1 MKMKFK
7 LAVIALVM
15 MCMQSAF
22 SQSKTVSGIVTGES
36 GIPLPGVNILIKGT
50 TTGNITD
57 FDGKYTI
64 NNVNLNSVLVFTYVG
79 FAKQEIVFTGQSKI
93 NVSLIE
99 DTSALDEVVVIG
111 YGTSKRK
118 DLTGA
123 ISSVSA
129 DEIRDQPFTSVDQ
142 ALVGKAAGVT
152 VSQNSGAPG
161 GGVSMKI
168 RGITSINGN
177 EPLYVIDGTPIFADR
192 NNKSLDLG
200 SATGGGAGQNVNSAL
215 SGLNMSD
222 IESIDILKD
231 ASATAIYGANGSNG
245 VVLITTKKGK
255 KGKSVITFDNYTGI
269 QSVTKYIDMMDLQQY
284 AQYTS
289 DLLKSDNR
297 EVPFEFQNPSL
308 LGKGTNWQEE
318 IFREAIVTNNQ
329 VAISGE
335 KDGTRYYTSLGYFK
349 QDGVIVNTSFERI
362 SMRLNIDTKVN
373 DWLKVGNNISLS
385 NIDQR
390 IVKNDDRGGI
400 VSSALRLSPLI
411 PVRYPDGSYGAPGG
425 GVNGAANNYEAVNPV
440 AYSEYV
446 NNRDKKFKINGNLF
460 AEIELLKPLTF
471 RTELGYDLNAGDSR
485 VFIPT
490 YENIGTAANE
500 VNSSLKQQD
509 QSYYWNIKNYLT
521 YNQSFDKHSLNVVL
535 GQERQKSDF
544 EYLRGSRRGL
554 EGNNQFDNLVLGL
567 KSTSEVDNQSYAWAM
582 QSYIARANY
591 NFDNRYY
598 LTASIRADASSN
610 FGPNNKWG
618 YFPAISGAWTISNEN
633 FMKSSTSTVNY
644 LKLRCG
650 YGEVGNQN
658 IPSFLYQ
665 TQFSA
670 VPSSSGLSYIYT
682 VDGNPDIKWETL
694 KSINI
699 GLEIG
704 LLDDAIKLDVDVYQK
719 KSSDLLIQRPAD
731 DRTAGRVLPYENVGE
746 MLNKGI
752 DITLNTRN
760 YQTEDLYWNSTFI
773 FSTFSNKLTKFY
785 DGTKPL
791 TANIPQSD
799 GELLYSYVEQGKSL
813 GQIYGFVTD
822 GIFRTQ
828 QEVNESAIQV
838 PGKTSVGDIKF
849 KDIDGDGEITLKDR
863 TYIGSALPKFTFS
876 INNNLSYKNFD
887 LSVVLNGSYGNKI
900 YNQNRFYTEA
910 LRFIGENQTTDV
922 LNHFVVNY
930 LPDGVTLDDA
940 ANLAQNTDIPR
951 IDLGNGNANTRVS
964 DRFVED
970 GSYIRIQNI
979 TLGYNISSDILNQTN
994 FFNKAR
1000 IYVSGQN
1007 LFTFT
1012 KYSGLD
1018 PEIGSRN
1025 SDIRYAGLDVGRYPL
1040 AKTITLGVN
1049 LTF

>member
-1 MKMKFK
+1 MIK
-7 LAVIALVM
+7 LKLLGIALVM
-15 MCMQSAF
+15 LCMQNAL
-22 SQSKTVSGIVTGES
+22 SQVKTVSGVVSDKNGV
-36 GIPLPGVNILIKGT
+36 PLPGVNVLLKGT
-50 TTGNITD
+50 KKGTSTD

-64 NNVNLNSVLVFTYVG
+64 NDVKANSIFVFSYLGYAT
-79 FAKQEIVFTGQSKI
+79 QEIPYNGK
-93 NVSLIE
+93 NVLNITLKE
-99 DTSALDEVVVIG
+99 DTSKLEEVVVIG

-129 DEIRDQPFTSVDQ
+129 EELKDQPFSSVDQ
-142 ALVGKAAGVT
+142 ALTGKAAGVT

-161 GGVSMKI
+161 GGVSIKI
-168 RGITSINGN
+168 RGITSLYGN
-177 EPLYVIDGTPIFADR
+177 EPLYVIDGTPVFADR
-192 NNKSLDLG
+192 NNTSLDLG
-200 SATGGGAGQNVNSAL
+200 TATGGGSGQNVNSAL
-215 SGLNMSD
+215 AGLNMSD

-255 KGKSVITFDNYTGI
+255 RGKTTINFDHYTGI
-269 QSVTKYIDMMDLQQY
+269 QSVAKYYDMMNLQEY

-297 EVPFEFQNPSL
+297 DVPFIFQNPSL
-308 LGKGTNWQEE
+308 LGKGTDWQKE
-318 IFREAIVTNNQ
+318 IFRSALVTNNQ
-329 VAISGE
+329 LSVSGE
-335 KDGTRYYTSLGYFK
+335 KNGTRYYTSLGYFR
-349 QDGVIVNTSFERI
+349 QEGVIVNTDFERI
-362 SMRLNIDTKVN
+362 SMRLNIETKVN
-373 DWLKVGNNISLS
+373 DWFKIGNNISLS
-385 NIDQR
+385 NVQQH

-411 PVRYPDGSYGAPGG
+411 PVRYPDGSYGAPSG
-425 GVNGAANNYEAVNPV
+425 GVNGASNNYEAVNPV

-446 NNRDKKFKINGNLF
+446 NNLDKKFKINGNLF
-460 AEIELLKPLTF
+460 AEISFLKHLTF

-490 YENIGTAANE
+490 YEDIGTAANE

-509 QSYYWNIKNYLT
+509 QGYYWTVKNFLT
-521 YNQSFDKHSLNVVL
+521 YNNALGKHNINVVL
-535 GQERQKSDF
+535 GQESQKSNF
-544 EYLRGSRRGL
+544 EYLRGSRRDL
-554 EGNNQFDNLVLGL
+554 EGNNEFDNLVLGL
-567 KSTSEVDNQSYAWAM
+567 KSTSEVDNQSFAWAM

-591 NFDNRYY
+591 NYDSKYY

-618 YFPAISGAWTISNEN
+618 YFPSVSGAWTISNEN
-633 FMKSSTSTVNY
+633 FMKSSSGPINF
-644 LKLRCG
+644 LKLRAG

-665 TQFSA
+665 TQFAA
-670 VPSSSGLSYIYT
+670 VPSSSGLSYVYT

-694 KSINI
+694 KSTNI

-704 LLDDAIKLDVDVYQK
+704 LLDNAIRLDLDLYQK

-746 MLNKGI
+746 MLNRGLDLK
-752 DITLNTRN
+752 LNTRN
-760 YQTEDLYWNSTFI
+760 IQTDNFSWNSTFI
-773 FSTFSNKLTKFY
+773 FSTYSNELTKFY

-799 GELLYSYVEQGKSL
+799 GELLYSYVEEGESL
-813 GQIYGFVTD
+813 GQIYGYVTD

-828 QEVNESAIQV
+828 QEVDESAIQV

-849 KDIDGDGEITLKDR
+849 KDLDNDGEITLKDR
-863 TYIGSALPKFTFS
+863 TYIGSALPKFTYS
-876 INNNLSYKNFD
+876 INNNISYKDFD
-887 LSVVLNGSYGNKI
+887 LSVVINGSYGNKI

-910 LRFIGENQTTDV
+910 LRFLGENQSKDA

-940 ANLAQNTDIPR
+940 ANLAQDTDIPR
-951 IDLGNGNANTRVS
+951 IDLANGNSNTRVS

-970 GSYIRIQNI
+970 GSYLRIQNI
-979 TLGYNISSDILNQTN
+979 TMGYNINSNILSKTN
-994 FFNKAR
+994 FFTKAR
-1000 IYVSGQN
+1000 VYLSGQN

-1018 PEIGSRN
+1018 PEVGSRN
-1025 SDIRYAGLDVGRYPL
+1025 SDIRFAGLDVGRYPL

>member
-1 MKMKFK
+1 MIK
-7 LAVIALVM
+7 LKLLGIAFVM
-15 MCMQSAF
+15 LCMQNAF
-22 SQSKTVSGIVTGES
+22 SQVKTVTGLVTDEAGV
-36 GIPLPGVNILIKGT
+36 PMPGVNVLIKNTTNGT
-50 TTGNITD
+50 STD
-57 FDGKYTI
+57 FDGKYAI
-64 NNVNLNSVLVFTYVG
+64 NDVKANSVLVFSYLG
-79 FAKQEIVFTGQSKI
+79 FATQEIPFIGKNVMNITLMEDASK
-93 NVSLIE
+93 
-99 DTSALDEVVVIG
+99 LDEVVLIG

-123 ISSVSA
+123 IASVSA
-129 DEIRDQPFTSVDQ
+129 DELKDQPFSSVDQ
-142 ALVGKAAGVT
+142 ALTGKAAGVT

-161 GGVSMKI
+161 GGVSIKI
-168 RGITSINGN
+168 RGITSLYGN

-192 NNKSLDLG
+192 NNTSLDLG
-200 SATGGGAGQNVNSAL
+200 AATGGGSGQNVNSAL

-255 KGKSVITFDNYTGI
+255 RGKATISFDNYTGI
-269 QSVTKYIDMMDLQQY
+269 QSVAKYYDMMDLQQY

-297 EVPFEFQNPSL
+297 DVPFIFKDPSL
-308 LGKGTNWQEE
+308 LGKGTDWQKE
-318 IFREAIVTNNQ
+318 IFRSALVTNNQ
-329 VAISGE
+329 LAVSGE

-349 QDGVIVNTSFERI
+349 QEGVIVNTDFERI
-362 SMRLNIDTKVN
+362 SMRLNIETKVN
-373 DWLKVGNNISLS
+373 DWFKIGNNISLS
-385 NIDQR
+385 NVKQR

-400 VSSALRLSPLI
+400 VSSALRLSPLV

-425 GVNGAANNYEAVNPV
+425 GVNGASNNYEAVNPV

-446 NNRDKKFKINGNLF
+446 NNLDKKFKINGNLF
-460 AEIELLKPLTF
+460 AEISFLKHLTF
-471 RTELGYDLNAGDSR
+471 RSELGYDLNAGDGR

-490 YENIGTAANE
+490 YDNIGTAANE

-509 QSYYWNIKNYLT
+509 QGYYWTAKNFLT
-521 YNQSFDKHSLNVVL
+521 YSQALDKHNINVVL
-535 GQERQKSDF
+535 GQERQKSNF
-544 EYLRGSRRGL
+544 EYLRGSRRDL
-554 EGNNQFDNLVLGL
+554 EGNNEFDNLVLGL

-591 NFDNRYY
+591 NYDSKYY
-598 LTASIRADASSN
+598 LTASMRADASSN

-633 FMKSSTSTVNY
+633 FMKSSSGPINY
-644 LKLRCG
+644 LKLRAG

-665 TQFSA
+665 TQFAA
-670 VPSSSGLSYIYT
+670 VPSSSGLSYVYT

-694 KSINI
+694 KSTNI

-704 LLDDAIKLDVDVYQK
+704 LLDNAIRLDLDLYQK

-746 MLNKGI
+746 MLNRGI
-752 DITLNTRN
+752 DIKLNTRN
-760 YQTEDLYWNSTFI
+760 YETDDFSWNSTFI
-773 FSTFSNKLTKFY
+773 FSTYTNELTKFY

-799 GELLYSYVEQGKSL
+799 GELLYSYVEEGKSL
-813 GQIYGFVTD
+813 GQIYGYVTD

-828 QEVNESAIQV
+828 QEVDESAVQV

-849 KDIDGDGEITLKDR
+849 KDLNNDGEITLDDR

-876 INNNLSYKNFD
+876 VNNNITYKDFD
-887 LSVVLNGSYGNKI
+887 LSVVVNGSYGNKI

-910 LRFIGENQTTDV
+910 LRFLGENQSTDA
-922 LNHFVVNY
+922 LDHFVVNY

-940 ANLAQNTDIPR
+940 ANIAQNTDIPR
-951 IDLGNGNANTRVS
+951 IDLANGNSNTRVS

-979 TLGYNISSDILNQTN
+979 TMGYNLSPEFLSKTN
-994 FFNKAR
+994 LFTKAR
-1000 IYVSGQN
+1000 LYLSGQN

-1025 SDIRYAGLDVGRYPL
+1025 SDIRFAGLDVGRYPL